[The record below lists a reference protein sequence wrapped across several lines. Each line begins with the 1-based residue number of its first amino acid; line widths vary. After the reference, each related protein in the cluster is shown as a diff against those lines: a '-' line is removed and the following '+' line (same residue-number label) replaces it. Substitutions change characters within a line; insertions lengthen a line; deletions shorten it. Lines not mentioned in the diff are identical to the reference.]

1 MVKNENVQSGKKN
14 ISAYEKKK
22 YIYMRKFRGEP
33 ARKPRQSD
41 TSNSSQLFGHVTV

>member
-1 MVKNENVQSGKKN
+1 MVKNENVQNGKK
-14 ISAYEKKK
+14 IYRPMKKK
-22 YIYMRKFRGEP
+22 KYMRKFRGEP